1 MEKFN
6 QQFYRDDLAKE
17 LKEVR
22 QDDPEKAREILGE
35 AKKTEAYKSA
45 ESRFMKLKELD
56 KEAQLFFEEY
66 KDAIEEVN
74 SETADR
80 RYFSV
85 DEDFE
90 KFDLLRKKSKGYRS
104 ELSNLGADVL
114 KGEYFARDYAQNHG
128 TDYTDEFSRKRE
140 ILSKNKRVYEKLGIF
155 LEARKAGFV
164 GRIKNDLENN
174 SLIPH
179 DTFRSL
185 EFLAVAGLS
194 GELMNE
200 LKAVLLEAGNANV
213 LRKFSEEFPVSFSQ
227 DEINIAL
234 QNAIE
239 KKSLFD
245 VSKII
250 EILGE
255 GNVDPAAVEQRD
267 LLSAKVKEKF
277 TENCKI
283 IEAGVKNKDFLLH
296 FTGTPYLGSILKNG
310 ILSNL
315 DQSEHFGKSNS
326 GQGND
331 LQAITGRLDCVSVY
345 DVYKGSNKGEKDSQ
359 IYREMKRK
367 IRLLMSRYLEENYGQ
382 INPACIFEVLAGS
395 QLVQTWTLGGNIEQ
409 IIRDQYTELVTVSDT
424 SESYIN
430 PNEVNKDG
438 SYHRATISRTDN
450 KVYETFIHGDGELL
464 FDGRFFKDWNEA
476 KKELIES
483 IKELMRDAYTESNQ
497 EEENKKGNLDSFERQ
512 VMWITRAKNPT
523 FLLNPSMDRTFIQS
537 AYDGESFV
545 EGSISPDKILGAFAN
560 NAHLERVCY
569 NEGMVVIDYKSKEE
583 LSDEQRANILFETP
597 NGAIFIKDLYK

>member
-6 QQFYRDDLAKE
+6 QQLYRDDLAKE
-17 LKEVR
+17 IKEVR
-22 QDDPEKAREILGE
+22 QDNPDQAREILGE
-35 AKKTEAYKSA
+35 AKETEAYKVA
-45 ESRFMKLKELD
+45 ENRYSKLKELEA
-56 KEAQLFFEEY
+56 EAQLFFEEY

-74 SETADR
+74 IETADR

-85 DEDFE
+85 GEDFE
-90 KFDLLRKKSKGYRS
+90 KFDLLRKKSNGYNE
-104 ELSNLGADVL
+104 ELWRLEADVL
-114 KGEYFARDYAQNHG
+114 KGDYFARDYAQDHG
-128 TDYTDEFSRKRE
+128 TDYTDEFSRERE
-140 ILSKNKRVYEKLGIF
+140 ILSKNKRVYEELGIF
-155 LEARKAGFV
+155 SEARKAGFV

-315 DQSEHFGKSNS
+315 DQIEYFGETNY

-345 DVYKGSNKGEKDSQ
+345 DVYKGANRGEKDSQ

-367 IRLLMSRYLEENYGQ
+367 IRLLMSQFLEDNYSQ
-382 INPACIFEVLAGS
+382 LNPACIFDIVGS
-395 QLVQTWTLGGNIEQ
+395 SSSVSKLTLNDKNEQL
-409 IIRDQYTELVTVSDT
+409 IRERYTKLVSISDED
-424 SESYIN
+424 ESYID
-430 PNEVNKDG
+430 PNEVNENG
-438 SYHRATISRTDN
+438 SYHEASISRIDN
-450 KVYETFIHGDGELL
+450 EIYISLKSGNLC

-476 KKELIES
+476 KEELMDS
-483 IKELMRDAYTESNQ
+483 VKDLMRDAYIESNQ
-497 EEENKKGNLDSFERQ
+497 EEENKKGNLNSFERQ
-512 VMWITRAKNPT
+512 VMWITETKNPT

-597 NGAIFIKDLYK
+597 NGAIIIKDLYK